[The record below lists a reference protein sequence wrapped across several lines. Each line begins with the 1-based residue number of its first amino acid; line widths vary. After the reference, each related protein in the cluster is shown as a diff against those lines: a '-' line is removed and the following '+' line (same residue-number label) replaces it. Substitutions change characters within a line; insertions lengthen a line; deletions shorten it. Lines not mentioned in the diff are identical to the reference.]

1 MTVKKINKTE
11 GIQMGIKAPSQ
22 TILDSM
28 SKEQFDAM
36 MQKGYDEA
44 QAGIGLSVD
53 EVFKKIREVIGG

>member
-1 MTVKKINKTE
+1 MNTRKANKTS
-11 GIQMGIKAPSQ
+11 IKEHRIKMCSVA
-22 TILDSM
+22 TLENI

-53 EVFKKIREVIGG
+53 EAFKKIREVIGG